1 MQRNIC
7 GPHENYL
14 RLDFLPNLLG
24 RSVAKPSHFDSDVF
38 TAGLRTQDFLGLLD
52 ANLLVLLGIDETCKL
67 FDHLLLLGAIVV
79 DLTTEI

>member
-24 RSVAKPSHFDSDVF
+24 RSVAKPSHFDLDVF
-38 TAGLRTQDFLGLLD
+38 TALFRTQDFLMPTCLYSWGSMRLASCLIISFF
-52 ANLLVLLGIDETCKL
+52 LVR
-67 FDHLLLLGAIVV
+67 
-79 DLTTEI
+79 